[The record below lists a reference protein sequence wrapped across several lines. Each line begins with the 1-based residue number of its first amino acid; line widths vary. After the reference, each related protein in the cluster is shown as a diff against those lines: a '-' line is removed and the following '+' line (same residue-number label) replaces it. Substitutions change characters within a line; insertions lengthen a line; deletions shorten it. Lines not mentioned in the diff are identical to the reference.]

1 MITLFSKIA
10 MDPKKMSLRLEN
22 IAKKHSRMHPAP
34 PSTTASTHNKSQVL
48 STSDLNSIKS
58 KSKAS
63 I

>member
-1 MITLFSKIA
+1 

-22 IAKKHSRMHPAP
+22 IAKKHSKMHPAP
-34 PSTTASTHNKSQVL
+34 PSTVASTHNKSQVF
-48 STSDLNSIKS
+48 STSDFNSIKS